1 LIDLYKKGRVTLKEI
16 RLHGRGGQGAVLA
29 AELMVVAAFEEGK
42 YGQAFPAFGGERRG
56 APVQA
61 FVRLDARPVRV
72 RYRVNQP
79 DHVIILDR
87 TLPNMVDVLD
97 GLKPGGLALID
108 SEKSPVNLLWSTDAV
123 VYAVPATRIA
133 LEVFGQPFT
142 NPVMLGAWVA
152 ATGEISVEAIQRAY
166 KHRFPGLLG
175 EKNSLAVQMGCDFI
189 CAGATPANVKR
200 SELISGGAIKWENEE
215 EAGVPGKP
223 LHFASVVAARTSLAY
238 PTGGWRYNQPVVN
251 REACNGCGV
260 CEMFCPDSSLTIV
273 EKQAIVD
280 YEFCKGCGICA
291 QTCARGAILMVIEEA

>member
-1 LIDLYKKGRVTLKEI
+1 LKEI

-79 DHVIILDR
+79 DYVIILDHK
-87 TLPNMVDVLD
+87 LPNIVDVLD

-108 SEKSPVNLLWSTDAV
+108 SEEPPIALLWSTDAP

-133 LEVFGQPFT
+133 LDVFGQPFV
-142 NPVMLGAWVA
+142 NPAMLGAWVA
-152 ATGEISVEAIQRAY
+152 VTGEISLEAIQSAY
-166 KHRFPGLLG
+166 QHRFPGSLG
-175 EKNSLAVQMGCDFI
+175 EKNSQAVKMGHDFI
-189 CAGATPANVKR
+189 RAGAMPVQVRK
-200 SELISGGAIKWENEE
+200 SEQTAGGVIKWEKEE
-215 EAGVPGKP
+215 VAGVPGQP

-251 REACNGCGV
+251 PEACNGCGV
-260 CEMFCPDSSLTIV
+260 CEMFCPDSCLTIV

-280 YEFCKGCGICA
+280 YMFCKGCGICA
-291 QTCARGAILMVIEEA
+291 QTCARGAIEMVIEEV